1 MSLGLG
7 HHCGTD
13 HTAMEEARV
22 SLQIS
27 LPVSFD
33 QKLNSIQEQLGLR
46 SKSFLIERLLRE
58 IFDEVEEDADQA
70 EPLTTDAD

>member
-1 MSLGLG
+1 
-7 HHCGTD
+7 
-13 HTAMEEARV
+13 MEEARV

-27 LPVSFD
+27 LPVSLD

-58 IFDEVEEDADQA
+58 IFDEAEAEEVAG
-70 EPLTTDAD
+70 

>member
-7 HHCGTD
+7 HYFGTD
-13 HTAMEEARV
+13 PTAMEEARV

-27 LPVSFD
+27 LPVSLD
-33 QKLNSIQEQLGLR
+33 EKLNSIQEQLGLR

-70 EPLTTDAD
+70 EPLTTDPG